1 MRRSIDDSGDLVVI
15 DESTK
20 QTGVA
25 KVWAPRPYGEIRTA
39 PKTELERLV
48 EQDAENPVPA
58 ADPYAPRPSAPNVVA
73 MPVRS
78 APAAE
83 LEDPMAAADRYASL
97 EEALAAFVRIVTL
110 GVWAGM
116 SEASRARIAQ
126 RIEELGLDRAAV
138 AELAQRIALAAYGE
152 SA

>member
-1 MRRSIDDSGDLVVI
+1 
-15 DESTK
+15 
-20 QTGVA
+20 
-25 KVWAPRPYGEIRTA
+25 
-39 PKTELERLV
+39 
-48 EQDAENPVPA
+48 
-58 ADPYAPRPSAPNVVA
+58 

-83 LEDPMAAADRYASL
+83 LEDPMAAADRYGSL

-110 GVWAGM
+110 PVWAGM